1 MVPTDPLDLREKT
14 PMLKSFISCFF
25 SDHQFLFQ
33 MLENRREL
41 TVMEKGLVESHW
53 YQDVNKLVE
62 NSRHVSGLW
71 WKIAH
76 VSIT

>member
-1 MVPTDPLDLREKT
+1 
-14 PMLKSFISCFF
+14 
-25 SDHQFLFQ
+25 

-41 TVMEKGLVESHW
+41 TVMEKGLVGSHW

-62 NSRHVSGLW
+62 NSLHVSGLW

-76 VSIT
+76 VTIT